1 MIILGLEQGFKPSP
15 IFNLHV
21 FYSYFISGSTVYK
34 PAECYFNPIL
44 TCMTYI

>member
-21 FYSYFISGSTVYK
+21 FYSYFISGSINQQS
-34 PAECYFNPIL
+34 AIL
-44 TCMTYI
+44 TLF